1 MMVESPSD
9 RPPSII
15 VHLIRHASSNHLEG
29 GLDSGLS
36 SKGER
41 QCDEL
46 YESMRKHAGYITH
59 IFCSPMKRCLETA
72 RKGLLEATNR
82 GTRIQ
87 IMPALAGRNGQAPWN
102 LREENQENDISG
114 PWVSEVADPRSKSK
128 DADFVMKWLSGK
140 DLSVQAAQKV
150 LEVVVVSQA
159 QLLSELLWKLKGG
172 NHGWPNATIVTYI
185 LDRNGKWTH
194 CRLQKNIDKQRNSE
208 QGWKKQ
214 IVEAATE
221 EQRKHEENFK
231 KEQEESIRVE
241 KAEREKSNKQK
252 RELLKTQDFMLV
264 VDRETDEIFTFG
276 RFQEL
281 LKERYANEFSSTA
294 KLAVKK
300 SKPVERKGKGK
311 PVVKKPKPGAK
322 KLKPTEGKTKAEAV
336 LEKPEPVTKKRKRG

>member
-1 MMVESPSD
+1 MVESPSD

-29 GLDSGLS
+29 GLDFGLS

-128 DADFVMKWLSGK
+128 DADFVMKWLTGK

-159 QLLSELLWKLKGG
+159 QLLNDLLWKLKGG

-185 LDRNGKWTH
+185 LDRDGKWTH
-194 CRLQKNIDKQRNSE
+194 CRLQKTIDKQRNS
-208 QGWKKQ
+208 QQDWKKR
-214 IVEAATE
+214 IVEAAHE
-221 EQRKHEENFK
+221 EQRKREKKTK
-231 KEQEESIRVE
+231 KEQAE
-241 KAEREKSNKQK
+241 KLDKQK

-264 VDRETDEIFTFG
+264 VDRETDEIVTFG

-281 LKERYANEFSSTA
+281 LKERYAKEFSSA
-294 KLAVKK
+294 AEPVVKK
-300 SKPVERKGKGK
+300 AKPVERNGNKK
-311 PVVKKPKPGAK
+311 PVGKKPKPVAK
-322 KLKPTEGKTKAEAV
+322 KLKPVKGKVKAKAA
-336 LEKPEPVTKKRKRG
+336 LEKSEPVAKKRKRG